1 MPLAEMEFKG
11 RRVFVEVDEAGGIVL
26 DGGRA
31 RMRYGRDDERVYS
44 PWPGNL
50 RRPGE
55 TAAPPAASP
64 PPVSS
69 PKPAAKAKARP
80 RKPAAAPASVEHP
93 AGRVI
98 AYTDGACL
106 GNPGPAGLGYAV
118 LWPDGAR
125 VERGEPLG
133 HGTNNIAEL
142 TAILR
147 VLELLADQRDRPV
160 VIHSDSE
167 YAIGVL
173 TRDWKAKANQELI
186 ARIRAALRRFP
197 ACELRKVPA
206 HSGVPDN
213 ELVDGL
219 ARRAAETQTEA

>member
-1 MPLAEMEFKG
+1 MEFKG
-11 RRVFVEVDEAGGIVL
+11 RRVFVEVDEGGALVL

-31 RMRYGRDDERVYS
+31 RMRYKPDDERTYS
-44 PWPGNL
+44 PWPANL

-55 TAAPPAASP
+55 AAPPAAA
-64 PPVSS
+64 

-80 RKPAAAPASVEHP
+80 RRAAAAPVPAAAEHP

-98 AYTDGACL
+98 AYTDGACI
-106 GNPGPAGLGYAV
+106 GNPGPAGLGYTV
-118 LWPDGAR
+118 IWPDGAR

-147 VLELLADQRDRPV
+147 VLELLEDRRDQPV

-173 TRDWKAKANQELI
+173 TRGWKAKANQELI

-219 ARRAAETQTEA
+219 ARRAAETQRPV

>member
-1 MPLAEMEFKG
+1 MLLAEMEFKG
-11 RRVFVEVDEAGGIVL
+11 RRVFVEIDDGGALVL

-31 RMRYGRDDERVYS
+31 RMRYKPDDERTYS
-44 PWPGNL
+44 PWPANL

-55 TAAPPAASP
+55 AAPVAAPPEAKTRAKTRSRKIAAV
-64 PPVSS
+64 PV
-69 PKPAAKAKARP
+69 AA
-80 RKPAAAPASVEHP
+80 EHP

-106 GNPGPAGLGYAV
+106 GNPGPAGLGYTV
-118 LWPDGAR
+118 IWPDGAR

-133 HGTNNIAEL
+133 RGTNNIAEL

-173 TRDWKAKANQELI
+173 MRGWKAKANQELVQ
-186 ARIRAALRRFP
+186 RIRAALRRFP

-219 ARRAAETQTEA
+219 ARRAAETQAEA

>member
-1 MPLAEMEFKG
+1 MPYEEMEFKG
-11 RRVFVEVDEAGGIVL
+11 RRVFVEVDEGGALVL

-31 RMRYGRDDERVYS
+31 RMRYKPDDERTYS
-44 PWPGNL
+44 PWPVNL

-55 TAAPPAASP
+55 EDPAPPAARPSVATP
-64 PPVSS
+64 
-69 PKPAAKAKARP
+69 RP
-80 RKPAAAPASVEHP
+80 RTRKKAAAIPAP
-93 AGRVI
+93 APLFGDTVV
-98 AYTDGACL
+98 AYTDGACI
-106 GNPGPAGLGYAV
+106 GNPGPAGLGYSV
-118 LWPDGAR
+118 IWPDGRR

-147 VLELLADQRDRPV
+147 VLELLADHRGQPV

-173 TRDWKAKANQELI
+173 VRGWKAKANQELI
-186 ARIRAALRRFP
+186 QRIRAALRRF
-197 ACELRKVPA
+197 AAVELRKVPA

-219 ARRAAETQTEA
+219 ARQAAETQRPA